1 VQSTSDVPRLLR
13 RHGIRPLK
21 RLGQHFL
28 TDPQAIQSV
37 VEAAELSGEETV
49 LEVGAGLGSL
59 TLALL
64 ERAARVIAVE
74 YDPRLLPVLREA
86 LPGSPRVQI
95 VAEDIL
101 ALDLRAAVGTGPYLV
116 VANIP
121 YNITSALIR
130 RFLETEAAPQR
141 MVLTIQREVAERV
154 VAGPGQMSLLALSV
168 RVYGTPRLAARIP
181 AAAFYPRPKVDSA
194 VLRVDLHPRWAVRR
208 ELLEPMFELARTGF
222 EQRRKMLKN
231 TLGQALRLSPAGIA
245 EILTEAGL
253 SAEARPQELA
263 VADWVRLTETAL
275 ARGN

>member
-1 VQSTSDVPRLLR
+1 
-13 RHGIRPLK
+13 
-21 RLGQHFL
+21 
-28 TDPQAIQSV
+28 
-37 VEAAELSGEETV
+37 V

-86 LPGSPRVQI
+86 LPGTPRVQI

-194 VLRVDLHPRWAVRR
+194 VLRVDLHPRWAVPR
-208 ELLEPMFELARTGF
+208 ELLEPMFDLARAGF

-231 TLGQALRLSPAGIA
+231 TLGQALRHSPAGIA